1 MYHPKPQSCP
11 ICSTEV
17 SSRFLKQPGV
27 PTNCSALHATAEAAQ
42 SVPRGDIELAFC
54 SNCGMIFNAAFEREQ
69 VTYDVSYENSLR
81 FSPTFCEYADSLAA
95 RLVETHGLRGKR
107 IVEVGCG
114 DGEFLRTICR
124 KGGNSGAG
132 FDPSFAGILDDP
144 NIAIIRNS
152 YDDLAADTPA
162 DFVCCRHVLEHI
174 QQPRDL
180 LLQVHRALSGRAGSA
195 AYFEVPDAIAVL
207 SGTAIWDVIYPHCNY
222 FTAVSLAGLFEAC
235 HFTVHNITMSF
246 GQQYLAIEAS
256 PRTNSTPLRPSY
268 RSLDIQKLSRVVD
281 RFRLHFRETVEQ
293 WARFLE
299 YAHAEGRRVVLWG
312 AGAKAVTFLNT
323 IPGASRVASVV
334 DLNPRKQ
341 GSFVPGT
348 GHQVIA
354 PKALG
359 CTQPDILITLNPVY
373 EGEIRRIAANMG
385 LTAEVITKPDI
396 PILPARPV
404 RHLNAMAQKMH

>member
-1 MYHPKPQSCP
+1 
-11 ICSTEV
+11 
-17 SSRFLKQPGV
+17 V
-27 PTNCSALHATAEAAQ
+27 PTNCSALYATAAAAE

-54 SNCGMIFNAAFEREQ
+54 HNCGMIFNAAFERDK

-81 FSPTFCEYADSLAA
+81 FSPTFCEYADSLAT

-114 DGEFLRTICR
+114 DGEFLRAICE

-132 FDPSFAGILDDP
+132 FDPSFAGELDDP
-144 NIAIIRNS
+144 DVAIVRGS
-152 YDDLAADTPA
+152 YDDVAAQTPA

-174 QQPRDL
+174 EEPRDL
-180 LLQVHRALSGRAGSA
+180 LLQVHRALSGRPGSA
-195 AYFEVPDAIAVL
+195 AYFEVPDALSVL
-207 SGTAIWDVIYPHCNY
+207 EGTAIWDVIYPHCNY
-222 FTAVSLAGLFEAC
+222 FTAVSLAGLFESC
-235 HFTVHNITMSF
+235 HFAVHNVSASF

-256 PRTNSTPLRPSY
+256 PRTYSTAIRPFSH
-268 RSLDIQKLSRVVD
+268 SLEVQKLSRVVE
-281 RFRLHFRETVEQ
+281 RFRLHFREAVEQ

-299 YAHAEGRRVVLWG
+299 YAHAEGRKVVLWG

-323 IPGASRVASVV
+323 IPGTSRIASVV

-354 PKALG
+354 PASL
-359 CTQPDILITLNPVY
+359 TAIQPDILITLNPVY
-373 EGEIRRIAANMG
+373 EGEIRRIASELG
-385 LTAEVITKPDI
+385 LTAEVVLKPGI
-396 PILPARPV
+396 PILPARSV
-404 RHLNAMAQKMH
+404 RQMSAVAHKAH